1 VFRSFEDMPVWQK
14 GMELAKKVFSLTEG
28 LPRKEDYGLTSQ
40 IRRSALSVSGNLAEG
55 FGRQHTKDKL
65 NFYYASRGSLAET
78 KNHLIYGRHV
88 GYFKLNESDHAM
100 HLVGEVWQELNAL
113 IRSLR
118 RTTQP

>member
-1 VFRSFEDMPVWQK
+1 
-14 GMELAKKVFSLTEG
+14 MELAQKVFSLTEG
-28 LPRKEDYGLTSQ
+28 LPRKEDYGVTSQ
-40 IRRSALSVSGNLAEG
+40 VRRSALSVPGNLAEG

-78 KNHLIYGRHV
+78 KNHLIYGQRV
-88 GYFKLNESDHAM
+88 GYFKQSECLHAM
-100 HLVGEVWQELNAL
+100 KLTDEIWKELNAL